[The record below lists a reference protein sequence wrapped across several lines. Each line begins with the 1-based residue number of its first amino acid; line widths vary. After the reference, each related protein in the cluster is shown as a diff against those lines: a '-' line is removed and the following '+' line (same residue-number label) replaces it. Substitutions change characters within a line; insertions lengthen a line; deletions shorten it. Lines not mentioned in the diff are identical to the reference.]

1 MEAYWKLETHGDPL
15 GALRQFVET
24 VWKQADLD
32 GMVVPLN
39 GSSDQAVQPRLIQD
53 SDQLGEVNPFKPLMT
68 VNTARLAYQTILDH
82 QEYRLGILLRPC
94 ELRAL
99 IEMVKHDSFTL
110 DHLLTFNIDCLG
122 TLPADEFE
130 WRARRKAVPDGM
142 TREAIQFARQGGI
155 LAYRYRSACQM
166 CVSPEA
172 RGADINIGVLGLPVR
187 QYMLINA
194 NPEIARRL
202 ELDRV
207 SDSPADSSL
216 VSQHT
221 RVAARLA
228 ERNQHTVARVRE
240 GLAELLPR
248 DVEALVAQLEECQD
262 CQVCMDVCP
271 ICAVDRPHRGE
282 DGRYSTGEIMHWLVS
297 CAGCGMCEQSCP
309 NHLPLSIIFR
319 QIHEQLIETSGYS
332 AGRSTQEPLPIL

>member
-1 MEAYWKLETHGDPL
+1 MDAYWKLKTHGDPL
-15 GALRQFVET
+15 GAVCQLVDTIWQ
-24 VWKQADLD
+24 QAHLD
-32 GMVVPLN
+32 GMYVPLN
-39 GSSDQAVQPRLIQD
+39 GGSDQAVQPRLIRD
-53 SDQLGEVNPFKPLMT
+53 RAGLAEVNPFKPLMT
-68 VNTARLAYQTILDH
+68 VNTARLLYRTLKERPEYQ
-82 QEYRLGILLRPC
+82 LGALLRPC

-110 DHLLTFNIDCLG
+110 DQLLTINIDCLG

-130 WRARRKAVPDGM
+130 WRARRKEVPDGM

-187 QYMLINA
+187 QHLLINVSSQA
-194 NPEIARRL
+194 TDRL
-202 ELDRV
+202 GLAAV
-207 SDSPADSSL
+207 SDGPAEASL
-216 VSQHT
+216 ITQHA

-228 ERNQHTVARVRE
+228 ERNRDTVARVRE
-240 GLAELLPR
+240 GLVELLPR
-248 DVEALVAQLEECQD
+248 DVEALAAQLEACED
-262 CQVCMDVCP
+262 CQACMSVCP
-271 ICAVDRPHRGE
+271 ICAVAPPQRGA
-282 DGRYSTGEIMHWLVS
+282 DGHYPAAELAGWLVS

-319 QIHEQLIETSGYS
+319 QIHEELIEASGYS
-332 AGRSTQEPLPIL
+332 AGRSIQDPLPLL